1 MVTDPRSSPL
11 PSSFYLLRHDLRLE
25 LAASKQLALAL
36 ASDSLP
42 RPTLFEAPQ
51 RVDWTLLTQF
61 YLVLTAVSTRSVR
74 SSQARSPSAIVVASS
89 LLALDRN
96 QVFLF
101 HPVRSDS
108 GDLNELHGHCSRP
121 TESFRSQPVSAKSE
135 SVSFFCCVGNR
146 MTLTLMSGDW
156 RTGWARGGG
165 WLRCV
170 VAMSRGIEVS
180 GTQWRSGG
188 PNDSPSRPRKPDPAA
203 ECRFNRISVAYIA
216 AKTRPS
222 SVPLASVSSSDPN
235 DWTNEEKALETSS
248 GFVHDT

>member
-1 MVTDPRSSPL
+1 
-11 PSSFYLLRHDLRLE
+11 
-25 LAASKQLALAL
+25 
-36 ASDSLP
+36 
-42 RPTLFEAPQ
+42 
-51 RVDWTLLTQF
+51 
-61 YLVLTAVSTRSVR
+61 
-74 SSQARSPSAIVVASS
+74 
-89 LLALDRN
+89 
-96 QVFLF
+96 
-101 HPVRSDS
+101 
-108 GDLNELHGHCSRP
+108 
-121 TESFRSQPVSAKSE
+121 
-135 SVSFFCCVGNR
+135 

>member
-135 SVSFFCCVGNR
+135 SVFFLLWVWGIEWHWPWCQVIGER
-146 MTLTLMSGDW
+146 DGP
-156 RTGWARGGG
+156 GGG
-165 WLRCV
+165 AGYDVSSPCRAELRSV
-170 VAMSRGIEVS
+170 G
-180 GTQWRSGG
+180 RSGAVAALTIRRRG
-188 PNDSPSRPRKPDPAA
+188 RENLIRLRSVDLTGFPSL
-203 ECRFNRISVAYIA
+203 I
-216 AKTRPS
+216 
-222 SVPLASVSSSDPN
+222 
-235 DWTNEEKALETSS
+235 
-248 GFVHDT
+248 